1 MPPKGKQSAVSTA
14 SRQPTVSPDRDDE
27 DNPQEEPSSTAVA
40 RNQTPRAMERRPPD
54 LSEADISSIAAMV
67 TPILSRLV
75 DEALSRRLPPLPI
88 INSTMNTAQG
98 APSAEPETPPPA
110 PPDSYAPATLP
121 PLKPED
127 VGLFHPWDDTM
138 NEAVIVTEGKHTIYK
153 DVFAFTDR
161 LKQLAIDDYNEARI
175 CRLWTKCLRG
185 DALQWYSWELTD
197 MERRLLSTTT
207 DFELV
212 RQTLIKRFQ
221 LQPSVAL
228 NKLTAGKFYFN
239 GNRDLRQHCLS
250 RLRYSRHA
258 DFQSTHQQLLC
269 VWNTLDGQTKLLLG
283 VPPDSRTT
291 RAQFVQA
298 INTKWPILQE
308 IRQTKDP
315 PSKAKDSLSQEISQS
330 AGQSAGAYSPYS
342 PSKPYRQYKPIEN
355 KAFHATEDENGQDDD
370 QID

>member
-1 MPPKGKQSAVSTA
+1 MPPKGKQPAVPTA

-27 DNPQEEPSSTAVA
+27 DTPQEEPSSTAVA

-75 DEALSRRLPPLPI
+75 DEALNRRLPPLPI
-88 INSTMNTAQG
+88 INSTANIARE
-98 APSAEPETPPPA
+98 APSATPESPSPPA
-110 PPDSYAPATLP
+110 PYAPIAPTTLSV
-121 PLKPED
+121 KPED
-127 VGLFHPWDDTM
+127 IGLFHPWDDTI

-153 DVFAFTDR
+153 DVFTFTDR
-161 LKQLAIDDYNEARI
+161 LKQLAVDDYNEAQI

-197 MERRLLSTTT
+197 IERRLLSTTT
-207 DFELV
+207 EFELV

-228 NKLTAGKFYFN
+228 NKLTSGKFYFH

-258 DFQSTHQQLLC
+258 DFESTHQQLLC
-269 VWNTLDGQTKLLLG
+269 VWNSLDGQTKLLLG

-315 PSKAKDSLSQEISQS
+315 PPKAKEPLSQGVGQS
-330 AGQSAGAYSPYS
+330 AGQSAVAYSPYS
-342 PSKPYRQYKPIEN
+342 PSKPYKQYKPIEN
-355 KAFHATEDENGQDDD
+355 KAFHAMEEESGQEDT
-370 QID
+370 ID